1 MTIPINEP
9 QGPGRPRTPTG
20 ADTSATVPTITFVG
34 QPLMFIA
41 IDASA
46 MMPGG
51 IPLAIS
57 WTPNAATRP
66 TSRIIK
72 PPLDWQDRPR
82 DDDESAVHGLTM
94 NAVIRRGE
102 PLQEVARE
110 VHAALH
116 GHRLIS
122 VFPSVDRLWLNEL
135 FLPTTL
141 DPCLKYLSL
150 SDLALKIATRA
161 GLDDDAF
168 ARAAIHDWFKVFKPR
183 PAEQRVQHIAGLV
196 QAIVEAAVA
205 KGLIDPT
212 KPFEIDG

>member
-1 MTIPINEP
+1 MRIPNKEP
-9 QGPGRPRTPTG
+9 EGASRPNTPTG
-20 ADTSATVPTITFVG
+20 SNTSVTVPTITFVG

-51 IPLAIS
+51 VPLAIS
-57 WTPNAATRP
+57 WAPNADTRP

-72 PPLDWQDRPR
+72 PPMDWQDRPR
-82 DDDESAVHGLTM
+82 DDNESAIHGLTM
-94 NAVIRRGE
+94 NAVIKRGE
-102 PLQEVARE
+102 PLQEVTRD

-141 DPCLKYLSL
+141 DPCLQILSL
-150 SDLALKIATRA
+150 SDLALKIAATT

-183 PAEQRVQHIAGLV
+183 PAEQRVQHMAGLA
-196 QAIVEAAVA
+196 QAIVEVAVA
-205 KGLIDPT
+205 KGLVDSDQR
-212 KPFEIDG
+212 FDMDG

>member
-1 MTIPINEP
+1 MTIPTKEP
-9 QGPGRPRTPTG
+9 GDAARPSTPAGT
-20 ADTSATVPTITFVG
+20 DTRATAPAITFVG

-51 IPLAIS
+51 VPLAIS
-57 WTPNAATRP
+57 WTPNAETRP

-82 DDDESAVHGLTM
+82 DDEESTLHGLTM
-94 NAVIRRGE
+94 AAAIKRGE
-102 PLQEVARE
+102 PLQTVARD
-110 VHAALH
+110 VDAALH

-122 VFPSVDRLWLNEL
+122 LFPSLDRLWLNEL

-141 DPCLKYLSL
+141 DQCLQYLSL
-150 SDLALKIATRA
+150 SDLALKIAAKT
-161 GLDDDAF
+161 GLDDESF
-168 ARAAIHDWFKVFKPR
+168 VKAAMDHWFKVFKPR
-183 PAEQRVQHIAGLV
+183 PAAQRVQYMAGLV

-205 KGLIDPT
+205 KGLIDQDR
-212 KPFEIDG
+212 PFEIDG

>member
-9 QGPGRPRTPTG
+9 EVAGRPHTPTG
-20 ADTSATVPTITFVG
+20 TAGIATVKTITFVG

-66 TSRIIK
+66 TSRIVK
-72 PPLDWQDRPR
+72 PPMDWQDRPR

-94 NAVIRRGE
+94 NAAIKRGE
-102 PLQEVARE
+102 PLQEVARD

-183 PAEQRVQHIAGLV
+183 PAEQRVQHMAGMT
-196 QAIVEAAVA
+196 QAIVEAAAA
-205 KGLIDPT
+205 KGLIDPDQ
-212 KPFEIDG
+212 PFEIDG